1 MFSKRKKETSSY
13 KQGLGTHSG
22 TVDDVVILVPI
33 PFKVARTWHMKLG
46 HQPQLSDDFPID

>member
-13 KQGLGTHSG
+13 KQELGTHYG
-22 TVDDVVILVPI
+22 TVDDVILVPI

-46 HQPQLSDDFPID
+46 HQPQLGDDFPID